1 MISEVCNAIVLTYIA
16 SEYLISE
23 QQQTQDD
30 RKYKNRSSSS
40 SSSSAAGAS
49 RFQQYQQRQR
59 IKTILIFAVPIIIL
73 INILDRVTGAMD
85 MMNQLLDGF
94 LHLPRAIFA
103 ATLYIIALYVDV
115 TILNRK
121 ETPTMTPVTVT
132 TTTIDGTTP
141 SSTTTTTTI
150 QVPIKFFLKQV
161 FVAFMYILPAYP
173 FMAVVISFVFM
184 FVINIWEALNL
195 PLEYLNAPIYY
206 GTLYGPFAWVYVH
219 VKQKIILQYYNNQYY
234 SLPS

>member
-1 MISEVCNAIVLTYIA
+1 MISEVCNAIVLTYLA

-23 QQQTQDD
+23 QQHTQDGGSYSK
-30 RKYKNRSSSS
+30 RS
-40 SSSSAAGAS
+40 SSSSAAAVGAS

-59 IKTILIFAVPIIIL
+59 IKTTLMFVVPIIIV
-73 INILDRVTGAMD
+73 INILDRVSGAMET
-85 MMNQLLDGF
+85 MNQLLDGF

-121 ETPTMTPVTVT
+121 VTSTATTTTPA
-132 TTTIDGTTP
+132 TTTIDGVASTS
-141 SSTTTTTTI
+141 SSTTPI
-150 QVPIKFFLKQV
+150 QVPLKFFLKQV
-161 FVAFMYILPAYP
+161 LVAFMYILPAYP

-184 FVINIWEALNL
+184 FVINIFEALNL

-219 VKQKIILQYYNNQYY
+219 VKQKIIIQYYNNQYY

>member
-1 MISEVCNAIVLTYIA
+1 MISEVCNAIVLTYLA

-23 QQQTQDD
+23 QQHTQDGGSYSK
-30 RKYKNRSSSS
+30 RSS
-40 SSSSAAGAS
+40 SSSSAAVGAS

-59 IKTILIFAVPIIIL
+59 IKTTLMFVVPIIIV
-73 INILDRVTGAMD
+73 INILDRVSGAMET
-85 MMNQLLDGF
+85 MNQLLDGF

-121 ETPTMTPVTVT
+121 VTSTATTTTPA
-132 TTTIDGTTP
+132 TTTIDGVASTS
-141 SSTTTTTTI
+141 SSTTPI
-150 QVPIKFFLKQV
+150 QVPLKFFLKQV
-161 FVAFMYILPAYP
+161 LVAFMYILPAYP

-184 FVINIWEALNL
+184 FVINIFEALNL

-219 VKQKIILQYYNNQYY
+219 VKQKIIMQYYNNQYY